1 MTLAVLL
8 AASAYFELAVR
19 AQLSAAIISQLSAVA
34 QTAMNSAVADFLAE
48 NPDAGKRL
56 SALSYS
62 ESGAVTAVT
71 TDPAYINFV
80 KTEVSLGTQ
89 RNIDLA
95 LGGEGIEIPLG
106 GFTGL
111 VLISELGPRVRLDID
126 GRCDAVCSLDS
137 RFVSAGINQTA
148 HHITLTVKTSMAVY
162 DPFRIK
168 EPVITSADF
177 EIAQTVIVGSVPSYG
192 GVISLENQ

>member
-62 ESGAVTAVT
+62 DSGAVTAVT

-111 VLISELGPRVRLDID
+111 VLISELGPTVKLSVD
-126 GRCDAVCSLDS
+126 GRCDVVCTLESS
-137 RFVSAGINQTA
+137 FSSAGINQTV
-148 HHITLTVKTSMAVY
+148 HHITLTVETSMAVY